1 MAYETVKKIID
12 EISSDEFKSNHQIW
26 RIEVGENGDAFL
38 NKDIIRILRYIKHK
52 LPNINIEIFTNFQH
66 FTEEIAGTI
75 ISEALLDSVNVNI
88 DGSNNDNFHRV
99 KKLSLDDVKTNLD
112 CFLKLREKHK
122 SNMPLTVYVLTLHT
136 YIHSV
141 RKHLGFSPAKLEDET
156 LFDVEDDASTVE
168 SQLEKI
174 IDPHKDSIKIVSNPT
189 AWAERGKID
198 ITQIDYSKYVCPKL
212 KRVEK
217 EAFIAPDGTW
227 YACCYDTNCELALGN
242 IHKQSI
248 EDIYKSE
255 WRHKLIQLLKEK
267 QFGSINGPCK
277 TVIACQDLGKPK
289 HRRRARMLNKI
300 RTILQRKG

>member
-112 CFLKLREKHK
+112 CFLKLRENAFVK
-122 SNMPLTVYVLTLHT
+122 
-136 YIHSV
+136 IQRFGIRQSV
-141 RKHLGFSPAKLEDET
+141 P
-156 LFDVEDDASTVE
+156 V
-168 SQLEKI
+168 
-174 IDPHKDSIKIVSNPT
+174 
-189 AWAERGKID
+189 
-198 ITQIDYSKYVCPKL
+198 
-212 KRVEK
+212 
-217 EAFIAPDGTW
+217 
-227 YACCYDTNCELALGN
+227 
-242 IHKQSI
+242 
-248 EDIYKSE
+248 
-255 WRHKLIQLLKEK
+255 
-267 QFGSINGPCK
+267 
-277 TVIACQDLGKPK
+277 
-289 HRRRARMLNKI
+289 
-300 RTILQRKG
+300 